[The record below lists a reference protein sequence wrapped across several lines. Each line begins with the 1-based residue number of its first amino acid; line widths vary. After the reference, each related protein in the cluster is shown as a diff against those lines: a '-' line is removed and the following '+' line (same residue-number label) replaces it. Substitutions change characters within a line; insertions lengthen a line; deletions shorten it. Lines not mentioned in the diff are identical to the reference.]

1 MDHPNAAEGA
11 QYLRRVDPVMGHL
24 IDRVGRLPPEP
35 RLAGTHFGALT
46 RAIVYQ
52 QLSGRAA
59 ETIYGRFEALFGGR
73 SPSPAEVLAVSD
85 EQLRSVG
92 LSRAK
97 TVYIRDLARHVN
109 NGTLPID
116 RLHELDN
123 AAVLEA
129 LTDCKGIGVWTAQM
143 FLMFRL
149 GRPDVLPAHDLGIR
163 KAVQHVY
170 HLRHLPTPEQVLA
183 RGKIWSPYAT
193 FAAWYLWRSLELPE
207 AASARRRPSK
217 KKATAKRGTPKRALK
232 KRRASKAARK
242 KTSREPL

>member
-1 MDHPNAAEGA
+1 
-11 QYLRRVDPVMGHL
+11 MGRL

-35 RLAGTHFGALT
+35 RLAGTHFGAIA

-73 SPSPAEVLAVSD
+73 SPTPVELLALSD
-85 EQLRSVG
+85 EQLRSAG

-97 TVYIRDLARHVN
+97 TVYLRDLAQHVN
-109 NGTLPID
+109 NGTLAID
-116 RLHELDN
+116 RLHELDDE
-123 AAVLEA
+123 AVLKA

-149 GRPDVLPAHDLGIR
+149 GRPNVLPAHDLGIR

-170 HLRHLPTPEQVLA
+170 GLRHLPTPEQVLA
-183 RGKIWSPYAT
+183 RGKVWSPYGT

-207 AASARRRPSK
+207 AASVRRLRPK
-217 KKATAKRGTPKRALK
+217 KKTKAKRGKPKTAK
-232 KRRASKAARK
+232 KNLRGSRAARK
-242 KTSREPL
+242 KTSRESS